1 MRLRF
6 EEEYIEAFFTG
17 LTLLFFLISL
27 KYEIAWIGAYV
38 FGSIFT
44 LKSTVESL
52 REKRVDVDLLMLLG
66 AYGAAY
72 IGKFHEGAFLLFL
85 FNLGSTFER
94 FAFKISRDSLKGL
107 LSLRPEKALVLKN
120 DQWEEVPVEEIRAGD
135 TILVK
140 AGERVPVDAEIVEGR
155 ASIDLS
161 LITGEYMPEFNKEGD
176 RVVSGALVIDGSL
189 KLRALGGV
197 KESSL
202 EKIIQ
207 LVTQAQGLKSKT
219 QTLAEWIGQKYT
231 LAVLLTLPLVYGLFY
246 LILKDHSQAFYRLLI
261 HLVVASP
268 CAFVIS
274 TPLTVMSAIASAARK
289 GILFKGGAVVEEL
302 HEVKWVALDKTGTIT
317 KGKPRLKEVRVLCGC
332 HTEDEI
338 LTIAAS
344 LERNITHPVAEAITS
359 SAREKNLKSLDFKD
373 VSYKLGYGVSGR
385 LNGNIWEVVSARE
398 RTESGIVL
406 SVKRDGMDEAIL
418 ILEDELKEGAKESIQ
433 RLKEMGYRV
442 VMISGDRRRNVESIA
457 KAVGIDEFVAEASP
471 EDKLR
476 KIEELS
482 KNGGCCMVGDGINDG
497 PALAA
502 ATFGIAM
509 GTLASDVA
517 LDTSDVNILSDNIN
531 LLPKAFEISKKSYGI
546 ILQNIVISLG
556 SVVLMIL
563 LNLFGVIN
571 ILFGVIGHEGTTV
584 LVALNGLRA
593 LFLK

>member
-1 MRLRF
+1 MGLKF
-6 EEEYIEAFFTG
+6 EEEYIKAFFTA

-27 KYEIAWIGAYV
+27 RYEIAWVGAYI

-44 LKSTVESL
+44 LKSTIDSL
-52 REKRVDVDLLMLLG
+52 KEKRVDVDLLMLLG

-85 FNLGSTFER
+85 FNLGNTFES
-94 FAFKISRDSLKGL
+94 FAFKISRDSLKNL

-120 DQWEEVPVEEIRAGD
+120 GNWEEVPVEEIKRGD
-135 TILVK
+135 VVLVK
-140 AGERVPVDAEIVEGR
+140 AGERIPVDAEIVEGR
-155 ASIDLS
+155 ASVDLS
-161 LITGEYMPEFNKEGD
+161 LITGEYIPEFKKEGD

-189 KLRALGGV
+189 KIRALGGI
-197 KESSL
+197 KESTL
-202 EKIIQ
+202 ERIIE
-207 LVTQAQGLKSKT
+207 LVMEAQGLKSKT

-246 LILKDHSQAFYRLLI
+246 LMLGDHFQAFYRLLI
-261 HLVVASP
+261 HVVVASP

-274 TPLTVMSAIASAARK
+274 TPITVMSAIASAARR

-302 HEVKWVALDKTGTIT
+302 HKVKWIALDKTGTIT
-317 KGKPRLKEVRVLCGC
+317 KGKPKLKEIRVLCGC

-338 LTIAAS
+338 LSIAAS
-344 LERNITHPVAEAITS
+344 LEGNITHPIAEAITS
-359 SAREKNLKSLDFKD
+359 SAKAKNLKVWDFKN
-373 VSYKLGYGVSGR
+373 VNYKLGYGVSGM
-385 LNGNIWEVVSARE
+385 LNGDVWEVISA
-398 RTESGIVL
+398 SDKGKNGIVL
-406 SVKRDGMDEAIL
+406 TVKRDGKQEAII
-418 ILEDELKEGAKESIQ
+418 ILEDELKEGAKDSIQ

-442 VMISGDRRRNVESIA
+442 VMISGDRKGNVESIA
-457 KAVGIDEFVAEASP
+457 RAVGIEEFIAEASP

-502 ATFGIAM
+502 ATFGMAM

-517 LDTSDVNILSDNIN
+517 LDASDVNILSDNIS
-531 LLPKAFEISKKSYGI
+531 LLPKAFETSKKTYGI
-546 ILQNIVISLG
+546 VLQNIVISLG

>member
-1 MRLRF
+1 
-6 EEEYIEAFFTG
+6 
-17 LTLLFFLISL
+17 
-27 KYEIAWIGAYV
+27 
-38 FGSIFT
+38 
-44 LKSTVESL
+44 
-52 REKRVDVDLLMLLG
+52 
-66 AYGAAY
+66 
-72 IGKFHEGAFLLFL
+72 
-85 FNLGSTFER
+85 
-94 FAFKISRDSLKGL
+94 
-107 LSLRPEKALVLKN
+107 
-120 DQWEEVPVEEIRAGD
+120 
-135 TILVK
+135 
-140 AGERVPVDAEIVEGR
+140 
-155 ASIDLS
+155 
-161 LITGEYMPEFNKEGD
+161 
-176 RVVSGALVIDGSL
+176 
-189 KLRALGGV
+189 
-197 KESSL
+197 
-202 EKIIQ
+202 
-207 LVTQAQGLKSKT
+207 
-219 QTLAEWIGQKYT
+219 
-231 LAVLLTLPLVYGLFY
+231 
-246 LILKDHSQAFYRLLI
+246 
-261 HLVVASP
+261 
-268 CAFVIS
+268 AFVIS

-289 GILFKGGAVVEEL
+289 GILFKGGAVVEDL
-302 HEVKWVALDKTGTIT
+302 HKVKWIALDKTGTIT
-317 KGKPRLKEVRVLCGC
+317 RGKPRLKEIRVLCGC

-344 LERNITHPVAEAITS
+344 LESNITHPIAEAITS
-359 SAREKNLKSLDFKD
+359 SARGKNLKTLDFKD

-385 LNGNIWEVVSARE
+385 LNENIWEVVSARE
-398 RTESGIVL
+398 RKESGIVL
-406 SVKRDGMDEAIL
+406 SVKKDGIDEAVL

-442 VMISGDRRRNVESIA
+442 IIISGDRRGNVESIA
-457 KAVGIDEFVAEASP
+457 KAVGVNEFIAEASP

-482 KNGGCCMVGDGINDG
+482 KSGGCCMVGDGINDG

-571 ILFGVIGHEGTTV
+571 ILVGVIGHEGTTV